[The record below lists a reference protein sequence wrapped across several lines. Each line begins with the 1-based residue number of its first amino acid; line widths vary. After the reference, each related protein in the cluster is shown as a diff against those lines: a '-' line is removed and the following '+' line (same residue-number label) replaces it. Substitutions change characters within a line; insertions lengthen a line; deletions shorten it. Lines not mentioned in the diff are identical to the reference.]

1 MIYETYEP
9 TVFKEALR
17 DEKWR
22 IVIYKEIASTF
33 KKNDTWKL
41 IPRLSGK
48 KPIGFKC
55 IYKEKNNAKKEI
67 ERYNAKLVVKG
78 YS

>member
-41 IPRLSGK
+41 IPRPKEK
-48 KPIGFKC
+48 KPICVKW
-55 IYKEKNNAKKEI
+55 IYKKNTKGEM
-67 ERYNAKLVVKG
+67 ERHRSRLTVKG

>member
-1 MIYETYEP
+1 MDKKI
-9 TVFKEALR
+9 AL
-17 DEKWR
+17 
-22 IVIYKEIASTF
+22 I
-33 KKNDTWKL
+33 KKNETWKL
-41 IPRLSGK
+41 VPRLSGK

>member
-1 MIYETYEP
+1 M
-9 TVFKEALR
+9 
-17 DEKWR
+17 DE
-22 IVIYKEIASTF
+22 EITSIE
-33 KKNDTWKL
+33 KNDTWKF